1 MALASA
7 CALPEEG
14 FDAGPTSAAPAA
26 RPGQWVVAD
35 TSVGTVQLHAVGDEA
50 SLPIVLLGGG
60 GALRLGFDIR
70 GRQVG
75 QALDVSFVHTDR
87 RGQERLV
94 PSEYMT
100 GFETDQILDYRT
112 SGTSVAVPYTHYSYS
127 FPNASIGFRVSG
139 NYRIQVRDQGRLLLE
154 APFYVSEQL
163 AEVEL
168 AFGATV
174 QGGSVGFAVQP
185 AARLRPD
192 ASISE
197 FDGSRYTVC
206 FARNGRTDQMR
217 CAPEPSLID
226 LALYQFYLPR
236 EDAFAEQGSLF
247 EVDLGFLGLNSEIVD
262 IDPAARPPTAILDL
276 DYADFGGD
284 VREPVLAA
292 VPLVSS
298 VFRDVGQAQID
309 GEYVD
314 VTFRYVPPGSR
325 QSSRRVFVSGSFNG
339 WNPGARDELRWVE
352 AESRYQGT
360 LSIKQGRYVYAY
372 TGAPSG
378 TPGLG
383 APSVFTAYVYLD
395 DPRRFTDRLVAVR
408 SGVAR

>member
-1 MALASA
+1 MSA

-14 FDAGPTSAAPAA
+14 FESDPTSTQTEAVV

-35 TSVGTVQLHAVGDEA
+35 TSIGTVQLHSVSDEA
-50 SLPIVLLGGG
+50 SLPIVLLGGSD
-60 GALRLGFDIR
+60 ALRLEFDVK
-70 GRQVG
+70 GRDAG

-87 RGQERLV
+87 QGQERLV

-100 GFETDQILDYRT
+100 GFETDQILDYRR
-112 SGTSVAVPYTHYSYS
+112 SGSSVAIPYVHYTYD

-139 NYRIQVRDQGRLLLE
+139 NYRIRVSDRGRLLID

-168 AFGATV
+168 AFGSTV

-192 ASISE
+192 PRISE

-206 FARNGRTDQMR
+206 FARNGRTDRMR

-236 EDAFAEQGSLF
+236 QDAFPEQGALF
-247 EVDLGFLGLNSEIVD
+247 EVDLGFLGTNSEIVD

-284 VREPVLAA
+284 VREPVVAA
-292 VPLVSS
+292 IPLVTS
-298 VFRDVGQAQID
+298 VFRDVGRAQVD
-309 GEYVD
+309 AEYVD
-314 VTFRYVPPGSR
+314 VTFRYVPPESR

-339 WNPGARDELRWVE
+339 WNPRPNDELTWVE
-352 AESRYQGT
+352 ADRRYQGT
-360 LSIKQGRYVYAY
+360 ISIKQGRYVYAY
-372 TGAPSG
+372 SGATAR

-383 APSVFTAYVYLD
+383 APSVFTAYVYLA
-395 DPRRFTDRLVAVR
+395 DPRSFTDRLVAVR